1 MQSCYTELGANSDI
15 LLVPSYAH
23 FRFTDLDYNGELLS
37 ELPLSASPK
46 I

>member
-1 MQSCYTELGANSDI
+1 MQSCYTELGVNSDI

-37 ELPLSASPK
+37 DFSSSASPK